1 MSNPTIQ
8 AKAGSSFRKRIISRS
23 GLQRPATAKP
33 LKMDVPKINE
43 AENEEEEKSPS
54 KENPVE
60 YDTTSMKSQT
70 IDPEKIKLLMGKK
83 ILKI

>member
-1 MSNPTIQ
+1 
-8 AKAGSSFRKRIISRS
+8 
-23 GLQRPATAKP
+23 
-33 LKMDVPKINE
+33 MDVPKINE

-83 ILKI
+83 ILKIQ